1 MIDIRELDI
10 SQPYTIFKDYYDLAF
25 EKSPRGLEAIV
36 IASMDKELDEV
47 DSRFVNLK
55 YIIKDE
61 WIFFSNYNSPKSKQ
75 FESHK
80 QISAIFFWPSINI
93 QIRIKAVIFKTSESF
108 SNNHFLHRSKS
119 KNALAMS
126 SNQSQII
133 DSYDQVKNN
142 YMEALDLNELD
153 SRPSYWGGFS
163 FKPYSFEFWEGHN
176 SRLNKRDLYEMKEG
190 AWRHSFLQP

>member
-108 SNNHFLHRSKS
+108 SNNHFLQRSKS

>member
-108 SNNHFLHRSKS
+108 SNNHFLQRSKS

-133 DSYDQVKNN
+133 DSYDQVKKN